1 MYKGRHYFNV
11 VGKYAMYNNDMD
23 LAKSRSVERKFAK
36 KIFAKKNQSFWQQNI
51 TFSCMIS
58 K

>member
-36 KIFAKKNQSFWQQNI
+36 KIFAKKKSIVLTTKYHIFLHD
-51 TFSCMIS
+51 
-58 K
+58 

>member
-36 KIFAKKNQSFWQQNI
+36 KIFAKKNQSF
-51 TFSCMIS
+51 
-58 K
+58 